1 MKKPLLIQETIPLTL
16 PSGQRA
22 WSLGDAVPLQLGALH
37 DRAGLEAVLRGGQL
51 LLRATGHEARVI
63 SDELTELELED
74 GALLTARRE
83 AEELLLSCFVV
94 APPPQ
99 GAPFAVPP
107 DALPALI
114 HDHAAELSAWGQPEA
129 AAGLCLRWAWSTS
142 AGAEHPLYS
151 AAVQWWREQDN
162 DVQLEVEGLV
172 VAGAVQLAAELEALG
187 AARLPGSA
195 LETLALRR
203 DTLASACALLFAT
216 GRGQGALRAERGAD
230 ELLASLLAAQ
240 HNGAPYAS
248 PLLDALARRDLG
260 WWTVA
265 PGAAPPPLDPD
276 TVQVLDQQELDLLDD
291 LDAMAAEGD
300 DLSADN
306 DPGTPTGAR

>member
-1 MKKPLLIQETIPLTL
+1 MKKTLLIQETIPLTL

-22 WSLGDAVPLQLGALH
+22 LSLGDEVPLQLGALH
-37 DRAGLEAVLRGGQL
+37 DRAGLKAVLRGGQL

-63 SDELTELELED
+63 SDEDTVLELED

-83 AEELLLSCFVV
+83 AEQLLLSCGVV

-99 GAPFAVPP
+99 AAPFALPP

-114 HDHAAELSAWGQPEA
+114 NDHAAELSAWGQPEA
-129 AAGLCLRWAWSTS
+129 AAGLCVRWAWSTT
-142 AGAEHPLYS
+142 AGAEHLLYG

-187 AARLPGSA
+187 AERLPRSA
-195 LETLALRR
+195 LETLAVRR

-216 GRGQGALRAERGAD
+216 GGGQGALRAERGAD
-230 ELLASLLAAQ
+230 ALLAALMAAQ
-240 HNGAPYAS
+240 DNDAPYAS
-248 PLLDALARRDLG
+248 SLLDALARRDLG

-276 TVQVLDQQELDLLDD
+276 TVQVLDQHERDLLDD
-291 LDAMAAEGD
+291 LDAMAADGD
-300 DLSADN
+300 EPSAD
-306 DPGTPTGAR
+306 DDAGTPTGSR